1 MLGGVQNVV
10 HLRLEGIGQIV
21 LNFEGRFGR
30 RSHGIGRSLVDGKGR
45 VEKVLDLGLASD
57 LISYCR
63 REHERARNE

>member
-1 MLGGVQNVV
+1 MLGGVQDVV

-21 LNFEGRFGR
+21 LNFEGRLGR
-30 RSHGIGRSLVDGKGR
+30 SSHRIGRSLVDGKSW